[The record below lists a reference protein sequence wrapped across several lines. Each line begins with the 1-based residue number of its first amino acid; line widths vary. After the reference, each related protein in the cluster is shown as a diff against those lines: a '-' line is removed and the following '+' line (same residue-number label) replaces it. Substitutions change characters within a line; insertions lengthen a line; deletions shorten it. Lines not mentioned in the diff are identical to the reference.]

1 MMAMTPVQNLKFA
14 SVKILQE
21 RIDQN
26 EQQAK
31 RAPTTTEQIFK
42 AKEAGSSFKAEEK
55 STYDKIRS
63 KIAGATVFDNSRMSK
78 TEFKAKILKEIASS
92 VGIDLNKGGT
102 DLKRLAN
109 LVRDKL
115 AYLKSQDPI
124 GYEEFMDGITKRL
137 GLDKMG
143 LKAEDVVEAMADT
156 SSQKAEE
163 VDQKLDVYFGK
174 DGEASSEVDSELN
187 DIKEVLN
194 QNGDNSAN
202 GKAAEQLA
210 NAQFNASVPNEI
222 LTDQPTGTYMPKSF
236 PPARR

>member
-1 MMAMTPVQNLKFA
+1 MAMTPVQNLKFA

-42 AKEAGSSFKAEEK
+42 AKETGSPLKAEEK

-78 TEFKAKILKEIASS
+78 TEFKAKILKEIAKSLD
-92 VGIDLNKGGT
+92 IDLDKGGT
-102 DLKRLAN
+102 DLKDLANFIHYRLA
-109 LVRDKL
+109 
-115 AYLKSQDPI
+115 YMKSQDPVA
-124 GYEEFMDGITKRL
+124 YEEFMDRINKRL
-137 GLDKMG
+137 GLDKLG
-143 LKAEDVVEAMADT
+143 LKAEDIVKAMAAP
-156 SSQKAEE
+156 SSQNAEE
-163 VDQKLDVYFGK
+163 VDQMLDVYFGK

-194 QNGDNSAN
+194 RNGGTSAN
-202 GKAAEQLA
+202 EKAAEQLA
-210 NAQFNASVPNEI
+210 TAPSNASRPNEI

>member
-1 MMAMTPVQNLKFA
+1 MAMTPVQNLKFA
-14 SVKILQE
+14 SVQILQE

-42 AKEAGSSFKAEEK
+42 AKETGSPLKAEEK

-92 VGIDLNKGGT
+92 LGIDLDKGGA
-102 DLKRLAN
+102 DLKRLAKFI
-109 LVRDKL
+109 RGKL
-115 AYLKSQDPI
+115 AYMKSQDPV
-124 GYEEFMDGITKRL
+124 GYEEFMEGITKRL
-137 GLDKMG
+137 GLDKLG
-143 LKAEDVVEAMADT
+143 LKAEDVVEAMADP

-163 VDQKLDVYFGK
+163 VDQMLDVYFGK

-194 QNGDNSAN
+194 RNGGTSTT
-202 GKAAEQLA
+202 GQAAEQLVS
-210 NAQFNASVPNEI
+210 AQSNASGPNEI

-236 PPARR
+236 PPARK

>member
-1 MMAMTPVQNLKFA
+1 MAMTPVQNLKFA
-14 SVKILQE
+14 SVQILQE

-42 AKEAGSSFKAEEK
+42 AKETGSPLKAEEK

-78 TEFKAKILKEIASS
+78 TEFKAKILKEIAKSLD
-92 VGIDLNKGGT
+92 IDLDKGGT
-102 DLKRLAN
+102 DLKDLANFIHYRLA
-109 LVRDKL
+109 
-115 AYLKSQDPI
+115 YMKSQDPVA
-124 GYEEFMDGITKRL
+124 YEEFMDRINKRL
-137 GLDKMG
+137 GLDKLG
-143 LKAEDVVEAMADT
+143 LKAEDIVKAMADP
-156 SSQKAEE
+156 SSKKAEE
-163 VDQKLDVYFGK
+163 VDQMLDVYFGE

-194 QNGDNSAN
+194 RNGENSAN

-210 NAQFNASVPNEI
+210 TAQSNASGPNEI
-222 LTDQPTGTYMPKSF
+222 LTDQPTGTYMPRNF
-236 PPARR
+236 PPARK

>member
-1 MMAMTPVQNLKFA
+1 MALTPVQNLKFA

-21 RIDQN
+21 RIDQI

-42 AKEAGSSFKAEEK
+42 AKETGSPMKAEEK

-78 TEFKAKILKEIASS
+78 TEFKAKILKEIARRL
-92 VGIDLNKGGT
+92 GIDLDKGGT
-102 DLKRLAN
+102 DLKELANFVHYRLA
-109 LVRDKL
+109 
-115 AYLKSQDPI
+115 YMKSQDPVA
-124 GYEEFMDGITKRL
+124 YEEFMEGITKRL
-137 GLDKMG
+137 GLDKLG
-143 LKAEDVVEAMADT
+143 LKAEDVVEAMADP

-174 DGEASSEVDSELN
+174 DGEASSEVDSELD
-187 DIKEVLN
+187 DIKKILN
-194 QNGDNSAN
+194 QNGDTSASE
-202 GKAAEQLA
+202 KAAEQLG
-210 NAQFNASVPNEI
+210 NASSNASVPNGI

>member
-1 MMAMTPVQNLKFA
+1 MALTPVQNLKFA

-21 RIDQN
+21 RIDQV

-42 AKEAGSSFKAEEK
+42 AKETGSPLKAEEK

-78 TEFKAKILKEIASS
+78 TEFKAKILKEIAKSLD
-92 VGIDLNKGGT
+92 IDLDKGGT
-102 DLKRLAN
+102 DLKDLANFIHYRLA
-109 LVRDKL
+109 
-115 AYLKSQDPI
+115 YMKSQDPVA
-124 GYEEFMDGITKRL
+124 YEEFMDRINKRL
-137 GLDKMG
+137 GLDKLG
-143 LKAEDVVEAMADT
+143 LKAEDVVEAMADP

-163 VDQKLDVYFGK
+163 VDQMLDVYFGK

-194 QNGDNSAN
+194 RNGGTSTN
-202 GKAAEQLA
+202 GKAAEQLVSP
-210 NAQFNASVPNEI
+210 QSNASGPNEI

>member
-1 MMAMTPVQNLKFA
+1 MAMTPVQNLKFA

-42 AKEAGSSFKAEEK
+42 AKETGSPLKAEEK

-78 TEFKAKILKEIASS
+78 TEFKAKILKEIARSIG
-92 VGIDLNKGGT
+92 VDLDKGGA

-109 LVRDKL
+109 FIRGKL
-115 AYLKSQDPI
+115 AYMKSQDPV
-124 GYEEFMDGITKRL
+124 GYEEFMEGITKRL
-137 GLDKMG
+137 GLDKLG
-143 LKAEDVVEAMADT
+143 LKAEDVVAAMADP

-194 QNGDNSAN
+194 QNGENSAN

-210 NAQFNASVPNEI
+210 TAPSNASGQNEI

>member
-1 MMAMTPVQNLKFA
+1 MAMTPVQNLKFA

-42 AKEAGSSFKAEEK
+42 AKETGSPLKPEEK

-92 VGIDLNKGGT
+92 LGIDLDKGGT
-102 DLKRLAN
+102 DLKRLAKFI
-109 LVRDKL
+109 RGKL
-115 AYLKSQDPI
+115 AYMKSQDPV
-124 GYEEFMDGITKRL
+124 GYEEFMEGITKRL
-137 GLDKMG
+137 GLDKLG
-143 LKAEDVVEAMADT
+143 LKAEDVVEAMADP

-194 QNGDNSAN
+194 QNGENSAN

-210 NAQFNASVPNEI
+210 TAPSNASGQNEI

-236 PPARR
+236 PPARA

>member
-1 MMAMTPVQNLKFA
+1 MAMTPVQNLKFA

-42 AKEAGSSFKAEEK
+42 AKETGSPLKAEEK

-63 KIAGATVFDNSRMSK
+63 NIAGATVFDNSRMSK
-78 TEFKAKILKEIASS
+78 TEFKAKILKEIAKSLD
-92 VGIDLNKGGT
+92 IDLDKGGT
-102 DLKRLAN
+102 DLKDLANFIHYRLA
-109 LVRDKL
+109 
-115 AYLKSQDPI
+115 YMKSQDPVA
-124 GYEEFMDGITKRL
+124 YEEFMDRINKRL
-137 GLDKMG
+137 GLDKLG
-143 LKAEDVVEAMADT
+143 LKAEDVVEAMADP

-163 VDQKLDVYFGK
+163 VDQMLDVYFGK

-194 QNGDNSAN
+194 RNGGTSTN
-202 GKAAEQLA
+202 GKAAEQLVSP
-210 NAQFNASVPNEI
+210 QSNASGPNEI

>member
-1 MMAMTPVQNLKFA
+1 MALTPVQNLKFA

-42 AKEAGSSFKAEEK
+42 AKETGSPLKAEEK
-55 STYDKIRS
+55 STYGKIRS

-78 TEFKAKILKEIASS
+78 TEFQAKILKEIARKLG
-92 VGIDLNKGGT
+92 VDLDKGGT
-102 DLKRLAN
+102 DLKELANFLHYRLA
-109 LVRDKL
+109 
-115 AYLKSQDPI
+115 YMKSQDPVA
-124 GYEEFMDGITKRL
+124 YEEFMEDITKRL
-137 GLDKMG
+137 GLDKLG
-143 LKAEDVVEAMADT
+143 LKAEDIVEAMADP
-156 SSQKAEE
+156 SSQKAKE

-174 DGEASSEVDSELN
+174 DGESSSEVDSELD
-187 DIKEVLN
+187 DIKKILN
-194 QNGDNSAN
+194 QNGDTSASE
-202 GKAAEQLA
+202 KAAEQLA
-210 NAQFNASVPNEI
+210 SAQSNASRQNEI

>member
-1 MMAMTPVQNLKFA
+1 MALTPVQNLKFA

-21 RIDQN
+21 RIDQV

-42 AKEAGSSFKAEEK
+42 AKETGSPLKAEEK

-92 VGIDLNKGGT
+92 LGIDLDKGGA
-102 DLKRLAN
+102 DLKRLAKFI
-109 LVRDKL
+109 RGKL
-115 AYLKSQDPI
+115 AYMKSQDPV
-124 GYEEFMDGITKRL
+124 GYEEFMEGITKRL
-137 GLDKMG
+137 GLDKLG
-143 LKAEDVVEAMADT
+143 LKAEDVVEAMADP

-163 VDQKLDVYFGK
+163 VDQMLDVYFGK

-194 QNGDNSAN
+194 RNGGTSTN
-202 GKAAEQLA
+202 GKAAEQLVSP
-210 NAQFNASVPNEI
+210 QSNASGPNEI

>member
-1 MMAMTPVQNLKFA
+1 MTPVQNLKFA

-42 AKEAGSSFKAEEK
+42 AKETGSPLKAEEK

-78 TEFKAKILKEIASS
+78 TEFKAKILKEIAKSLD
-92 VGIDLNKGGT
+92 IDLDKGGT
-102 DLKRLAN
+102 DLKDLANFIHYRLA
-109 LVRDKL
+109 
-115 AYLKSQDPI
+115 YMKSQDPVA
-124 GYEEFMDGITKRL
+124 YEEFMDRINKRL
-137 GLDKMG
+137 GLDKLG
-143 LKAEDVVEAMADT
+143 LKAEDIVKAMAAP
-156 SSQKAEE
+156 SSQNAEE
-163 VDQKLDVYFGK
+163 VDQMLDVYFGK

-194 QNGDNSAN
+194 RNGGTSAN
-202 GKAAEQLA
+202 EKAAEQLA
-210 NAQFNASVPNEI
+210 TAPSNASRPNEI

>member
-1 MMAMTPVQNLKFA
+1 MAMTPVQNLKFA

-42 AKEAGSSFKAEEK
+42 AKETGSPLKAEEK

-78 TEFKAKILKEIASS
+78 TEFKAKILKEIAKSLD
-92 VGIDLNKGGT
+92 IDLDKGGT
-102 DLKRLAN
+102 DLKDLANFIHYRLA
-109 LVRDKL
+109 
-115 AYLKSQDPI
+115 YMKSQDPVA
-124 GYEEFMDGITKRL
+124 YEEFMDRITKRL
-137 GLDKMG
+137 GLDKLG
-143 LKAEDVVEAMADT
+143 LKAEDIVKAMADP
-156 SSQKAEE
+156 SSKKAEE

-187 DIKEVLN
+187 DIKEILN
-194 QNGDNSAN
+194 RNGGTSTN

-210 NAQFNASVPNEI
+210 TASSNASGPNEI
-222 LTDQPTGTYMPKSF
+222 LTDQPTGTYMPRSF
-236 PPARR
+236 PPARA

>member
-1 MMAMTPVQNLKFA
+1 MAMTPVQNLKFA

-42 AKEAGSSFKAEEK
+42 AKETGSPLKAEEK

-78 TEFKAKILKEIASS
+78 TEFKAKILKEIAKSLD
-92 VGIDLNKGGT
+92 IDLDKGGT
-102 DLKRLAN
+102 DLKDLANFIHYRLA
-109 LVRDKL
+109 
-115 AYLKSQDPI
+115 YMKSQDPVA
-124 GYEEFMDGITKRL
+124 YEEFMDRINKRL
-137 GLDKMG
+137 GLDKLG
-143 LKAEDVVEAMADT
+143 LKAEDIVKAMAAP

-163 VDQKLDVYFGK
+163 VDQMLDVYFGK

-194 QNGDNSAN
+194 RNGGTSTN
-202 GKAAEQLA
+202 GKAAEQLVSP
-210 NAQFNASVPNEI
+210 QSNASGPNEI

>member
-1 MMAMTPVQNLKFA
+1 MALTPVQNLKFA

-21 RIDQN
+21 RIDQI

-42 AKEAGSSFKAEEK
+42 AKETGSPLKAEEK

-63 KIAGATVFDNSRMSK
+63 KIAGATVFDNGRMSK
-78 TEFKAKILKEIASS
+78 SEFKAKILKEIARSL
-92 VGIDLNKGGT
+92 GIDLDKDGT

-115 AYLKSQDPI
+115 AYMKSQDPV
-124 GYEEFMDGITKRL
+124 GYEEFMEGITKSL
-137 GLDKMG
+137 GLDKLG
-143 LKAEDVVEAMADT
+143 LKAEDVVEAMADP

-174 DGEASSEVDSELN
+174 DGEASSEVDSELD
-187 DIKEVLN
+187 DIKKILN
-194 QNGDNSAN
+194 QNGDTSASE
-202 GKAAEQLA
+202 KAAEQLG
-210 NAQFNASVPNEI
+210 NASSNASVPNGI

>member
-1 MMAMTPVQNLKFA
+1 MAMTPVQNLKFA

-21 RIDQN
+21 RIDQV

-42 AKEAGSSFKAEEK
+42 AKETGSPLKAEEK

-92 VGIDLNKGGT
+92 LGIDLDKGGA
-102 DLKRLAN
+102 DLKRLAKFI
-109 LVRDKL
+109 RGKL
-115 AYLKSQDPI
+115 AYMKSQDPV
-124 GYEEFMDGITKRL
+124 GYEEFMEGITKRL
-137 GLDKMG
+137 GLDKLG
-143 LKAEDVVEAMADT
+143 LKAEDIVEAMADP

-194 QNGDNSAN
+194 RNGGTSTT
-202 GKAAEQLA
+202 GKAAEQLVS
-210 NAQFNASVPNEI
+210 AQSNASGPNEI
-222 LTDQPTGTYMPKSF
+222 LTDQPTGTYMPRNF

>member
-1 MMAMTPVQNLKFA
+1 MAMTPVQNLKFA

-42 AKEAGSSFKAEEK
+42 AKETGSPLKAEEK

-78 TEFKAKILKEIASS
+78 SEFKAKILKEIASS
-92 VGIDLNKGGT
+92 VGIDLDKGGT
-102 DLKRLAN
+102 DLKGLAN

-115 AYLKSQDPI
+115 AYMKSQDPV
-124 GYEEFMDGITKRL
+124 GYEEFMDRINKKL
-137 GLDKMG
+137 GLDKLG
-143 LKAEDVVEAMADT
+143 LKAEDVVEAMSDP

-163 VDQKLDVYFGK
+163 VDQKLDLYFGK
-174 DGEASSEVDSELN
+174 DGEASPDAGGELN
-187 DIKEVLN
+187 DIKEILN
-194 QNGDNSAN
+194 QSGENSASE
-202 GKAAEQLA
+202 KAAGQLA
-210 NAQFNASVPNEI
+210 NAQSNASAPNEI
-222 LTDQPTGTYMPKSF
+222 LTDQPTGTYMPRSF

>member
-1 MMAMTPVQNLKFA
+1 MALTPVQNLKFA

-21 RIDQN
+21 RIDQI

-42 AKEAGSSFKAEEK
+42 AKETGSPLKAEEK

-78 TEFKAKILKEIASS
+78 SEFKAKILKEIARSL
-92 VGIDLNKGGT
+92 GIDLDKDGT
-102 DLKRLAN
+102 DLKHLAN

-115 AYLKSQDPI
+115 AYMKSQDPV
-124 GYEEFMDGITKRL
+124 GYEEFMEGITKRL
-137 GLDKMG
+137 GLDKLG
-143 LKAEDVVEAMADT
+143 LKAEDVVEAMADP

-174 DGEASSEVDSELN
+174 DGEASSEVDSELD
-187 DIKEVLN
+187 DIKKILN
-194 QNGDNSAN
+194 QNGDTSASE
-202 GKAAEQLA
+202 KAAEQLG
-210 NAQFNASVPNEI
+210 NASSNASVPNGI

>member
-1 MMAMTPVQNLKFA
+1 MALTPVQNLKFA

-21 RIDQN
+21 RIDQV

-42 AKEAGSSFKAEEK
+42 AKETGSPLKAEEK

-92 VGIDLNKGGT
+92 VGIDLDKSGA
-102 DLKRLAN
+102 DLKGLAN

-115 AYLKSQDPI
+115 AYMKSQDPV

-137 GLDKMG
+137 GLDKLG

-174 DGEASSEVDSELN
+174 DGEASSEVDSEIN
-187 DIKEVLN
+187 DIKEILN
-194 QNGDNSAN
+194 RNGGTSAN

-210 NAQFNASVPNEI
+210 TAPSNASGQNEI

>member
-1 MMAMTPVQNLKFA
+1 MALTPVQNLKFA

-21 RIDQN
+21 RIDQI

-42 AKEAGSSFKAEEK
+42 AKETGSPLKAEEK

-78 TEFKAKILKEIASS
+78 SEFKAKILKEIARSL
-92 VGIDLNKGGT
+92 GIDLDKDGT
-102 DLKRLAN
+102 DLKHLAN

-115 AYLKSQDPI
+115 AYMKSQDPV
-124 GYEEFMDGITKRL
+124 GYEEFMEGITKRL
-137 GLDKMG
+137 GLDKLG
-143 LKAEDVVEAMADT
+143 LKAEDVVAAMADP

-174 DGEASSEVDSELN
+174 DGKASSEVDSELD
-187 DIKEVLN
+187 DIKKILN
-194 QNGDNSAN
+194 QNGDTSASE
-202 GKAAEQLA
+202 KAAEQLG
-210 NAQFNASVPNEI
+210 NASSNASVPNRI

>member
-1 MMAMTPVQNLKFA
+1 MALTPVQNLKFA

-21 RIDQN
+21 RIDQI

-42 AKEAGSSFKAEEK
+42 AKETGSSIKAEEK

-78 TEFKAKILKEIASS
+78 SEFKAKILKEIARSL
-92 VGIDLNKGGT
+92 GIDLDKDGT
-102 DLKRLAN
+102 DLKHLAN

-115 AYLKSQDPI
+115 AYMKSQDPV
-124 GYEEFMDGITKRL
+124 GYEEFMEGITKRL
-137 GLDKMG
+137 GLDKLG
-143 LKAEDVVEAMADT
+143 LKAEDVVAAMADP

-174 DGEASSEVDSELN
+174 DGKASSEVDSELD
-187 DIKEVLN
+187 DIKKILN
-194 QNGDNSAN
+194 QNGDTSASE
-202 GKAAEQLA
+202 KAAEQLG
-210 NAQFNASVPNEI
+210 NASSNASVPNGI

>member
-1 MMAMTPVQNLKFA
+1 MALTPVQNLKFA

-21 RIDQN
+21 RIDQL

-42 AKEAGSSFKAEEK
+42 AKETGSPLKAEEK

-78 TEFKAKILKEIASS
+78 SEFKAKILKEIARS
-92 VGIDLNKGGT
+92 VGIDLDKGGT
-102 DLKRLAN
+102 DLKGLAN

-115 AYLKSQDPI
+115 AYLKSQDPV

-187 DIKEVLN
+187 DIKEILN
-194 QNGDNSAN
+194 RNGGTSATE
-202 GKAAEQLA
+202 KAADQLA
-210 NAQFNASVPNEI
+210 GAPSNASRPNEI
-222 LTDQPTGTYMPKSF
+222 WTDQPTGTYMPKSF

>member
-1 MMAMTPVQNLKFA
+1 MALTPVQNLKFA

-21 RIDQN
+21 RIDQV

-31 RAPTTTEQIFK
+31 RAPTTTEQMFK
-42 AKEAGSSFKAEEK
+42 AKETGSPLKAEEK

-78 TEFKAKILKEIASS
+78 SEFKAKILKEIASS
-92 VGIDLNKGGT
+92 VGIDLDKGGT
-102 DLKRLAN
+102 DLKGLAN

-115 AYLKSQDPI
+115 AYLKSQDPV

-143 LKAEDVVEAMADT
+143 LKAEDVVEAMADP

-187 DIKEVLN
+187 DIKEILN
-194 QNGDNSAN
+194 RNGGTSTN

-210 NAQFNASVPNEI
+210 TAQSNASRQNAI
-222 LTDQPTGTYMPKSF
+222 LTDQPTGTYMPRSF
-236 PPARR
+236 PPAQR

>member
-1 MMAMTPVQNLKFA
+1 MALTPVQNLKFA

-21 RIDQN
+21 RIDQV

-42 AKEAGSSFKAEEK
+42 AKETGSPLKAEEK

-78 TEFKAKILKEIASS
+78 SEFKAKILKEIARRLG
-92 VGIDLNKGGT
+92 VDIEKGGT

-109 LVRDKL
+109 FIRYKL
-115 AYLKSQDPI
+115 AYMKSQDPV
-124 GYEEFMDGITKRL
+124 GYEEFMEDILKSL
-137 GLDKMG
+137 GLDKLG
-143 LKAEDVVEAMADT
+143 LKAEDIVEAMADP
-156 SSQKAEE
+156 SSKKAKE
-163 VDQKLDVYFGK
+163 VDQILDVYFGK
-174 DGEASSEVDSELN
+174 DGEASSEVDSELD
-187 DIKEVLN
+187 DIKKILN
-194 QNGDNSAN
+194 QNGDTSASE
-202 GKAAEQLA
+202 KAAEQLG
-210 NAQFNASVPNEI
+210 NASSNASVPNRI

>member
-1 MMAMTPVQNLKFA
+1 MAMTPVQNLKFA
-14 SVKILQE
+14 SVQILQE

-42 AKEAGSSFKAEEK
+42 AKETGSPLKAEEK

-78 TEFKAKILKEIASS
+78 TEFKAKILKEIAKSLD
-92 VGIDLNKGGT
+92 IDLDKGGT
-102 DLKRLAN
+102 DLKDLANFIHYRLA
-109 LVRDKL
+109 
-115 AYLKSQDPI
+115 YMKSQDPVA
-124 GYEEFMDGITKRL
+124 YEEFMDRINKRL
-137 GLDKMG
+137 GLDKLG
-143 LKAEDVVEAMADT
+143 LKAEDIVKAMADP

-163 VDQKLDVYFGK
+163 VDQMLDVYFGK

-194 QNGDNSAN
+194 RNGGTSAN
-202 GKAAEQLA
+202 EKAAEQLA
-210 NAQFNASVPNEI
+210 TAPSNASRPNEI

>member
-1 MMAMTPVQNLKFA
+1 MAMTPVQNLKFA

-42 AKEAGSSFKAEEK
+42 AKETGSPLKAEEK

-78 TEFKAKILKEIASS
+78 TEFKAKILKEIAKSLD
-92 VGIDLNKGGT
+92 IDLDKGGT
-102 DLKRLAN
+102 DLKDLANFIHYRLA
-109 LVRDKL
+109 
-115 AYLKSQDPI
+115 YMKSQDPVA
-124 GYEEFMDGITKRL
+124 YEEFMDRINKRL
-137 GLDKMG
+137 GLDKLG
-143 LKAEDVVEAMADT
+143 LKAEDIVKAMAAP

-163 VDQKLDVYFGK
+163 VDQMLDVYFGE

-194 QNGDNSAN
+194 RNGDTSAN
-202 GKAAEQLA
+202 EKAAEQLA
-210 NAQFNASVPNEI
+210 TAPSNASRPNEI

>member
-1 MMAMTPVQNLKFA
+1 MAMTPVQNLKFA
-14 SVKILQE
+14 SVQILQE

-42 AKEAGSSFKAEEK
+42 AKETGSPLKAEEK

-78 TEFKAKILKEIASS
+78 TEFKAKILREIARS
-92 VGIDLNKGGT
+92 VDVDLDKGGA

-109 LVRDKL
+109 FIRDKL
-115 AYLKSQDPI
+115 AYMKSQDPV
-124 GYEEFMDGITKRL
+124 GYEEFMEGITKRL
-137 GLDKMG
+137 GLDKLG
-143 LKAEDVVEAMADT
+143 LKAEDVVEAMADP

-163 VDQKLDVYFGK
+163 VDQMLDVYFGK

-194 QNGDNSAN
+194 RNGGTSTN
-202 GKAAEQLA
+202 GKAAEQLVSP
-210 NAQFNASVPNEI
+210 QSNASGPNEI

>member
-1 MMAMTPVQNLKFA
+1 MAMTPVQNLKFA

-42 AKEAGSSFKAEEK
+42 AKETGSPLKAEEK

-63 KIAGATVFDNSRMSK
+63 NIAGATVFDNSRMSK
-78 TEFKAKILKEIASS
+78 TEFKAKILKEIAKSLD
-92 VGIDLNKGGT
+92 IDLDKGGT
-102 DLKRLAN
+102 DLKDLANFIHYRLA
-109 LVRDKL
+109 
-115 AYLKSQDPI
+115 YMKSQDPVA
-124 GYEEFMDGITKRL
+124 YEEFMDRINKRL
-137 GLDKMG
+137 GLDKLG
-143 LKAEDVVEAMADT
+143 LKAEDVVEAMADP

-194 QNGDNSAN
+194 RNGGTSTN
-202 GKAAEQLA
+202 GKAAEQLVSP
-210 NAQFNASVPNEI
+210 QSNASGPNEI

>member
-1 MMAMTPVQNLKFA
+1 MAMTPVQNLKFA
-14 SVKILQE
+14 SVQILQE

-42 AKEAGSSFKAEEK
+42 AKETGSPLKAEEK

-78 TEFKAKILKEIASS
+78 TEFKAKILKEIAKSLD
-92 VGIDLNKGGT
+92 IDLDKGGT
-102 DLKRLAN
+102 DLKDLANFIHYRLA
-109 LVRDKL
+109 
-115 AYLKSQDPI
+115 YMKSQDPVA
-124 GYEEFMDGITKRL
+124 YEEFMDRINKRL
-137 GLDKMG
+137 GLDKLG
-143 LKAEDVVEAMADT
+143 LKAEDVVEAMADP

-163 VDQKLDVYFGK
+163 VDQMLDVYFGK

-194 QNGDNSAN
+194 RNGGTSTN
-202 GKAAEQLA
+202 GKAAEQLVSP
-210 NAQFNASVPNEI
+210 QSNASGPNEI

>member
-1 MMAMTPVQNLKFA
+1 MALTPVQNLKFA

-21 RIDQN
+21 RIDQV

-42 AKEAGSSFKAEEK
+42 AKETGSPLNAEEK
-55 STYDKIRS
+55 ATYDKIRS

-78 TEFKAKILKEIASS
+78 SEFKAKILKEIARSL
-92 VGIDLNKGGT
+92 GIDLDKDGT
-102 DLKRLAN
+102 DLKHLAN

-115 AYLKSQDPI
+115 AYMKSQDPV
-124 GYEEFMDGITKRL
+124 GYEEFMEGITKRL
-137 GLDKMG
+137 GLDKLG
-143 LKAEDVVEAMADT
+143 LKAEDVVEAMADP

-174 DGEASSEVDSELN
+174 DGEASSEVDSELD
-187 DIKEVLN
+187 DIKKILN
-194 QNGDNSAN
+194 QNGDTSASE
-202 GKAAEQLA
+202 KAAEQLG
-210 NAQFNASVPNEI
+210 NASSNASGPNGI

>member
-1 MMAMTPVQNLKFA
+1 MALTPVQNLKFA

-21 RIDQN
+21 RIDQI

-42 AKEAGSSFKAEEK
+42 AKKTGSSIKAEEK

-78 TEFKAKILKEIASS
+78 SEFKAKILKEIARSL
-92 VGIDLNKGGT
+92 GIDLDKDGT
-102 DLKRLAN
+102 DLKHLAN

-115 AYLKSQDPI
+115 AYMKSQDPV
-124 GYEEFMDGITKRL
+124 GYEEFMEGITKRL
-137 GLDKMG
+137 GLDKLG
-143 LKAEDVVEAMADT
+143 LKAEDVVAAMADP

-174 DGEASSEVDSELN
+174 DGKASSEVDSELD
-187 DIKEVLN
+187 DIKKILN
-194 QNGDNSAN
+194 QNGDTSASE
-202 GKAAEQLA
+202 KAAEQLG
-210 NAQFNASVPNEI
+210 NASSNASVPNGI

>member
-210 NAQFNASVPNEI
+210 PAQSNASAPNEI
-222 LTDQPTGTYMPKSF
+222 LSDQPTGTYMPRSF

>member
-1 MMAMTPVQNLKFA
+1 MALTPVQNLKFA

-42 AKEAGSSFKAEEK
+42 AKETGSPLNAEEK

-78 TEFKAKILKEIASS
+78 SEFQAKILKEIARKL
-92 VGIDLNKGGT
+92 GIDLDKGGT
-102 DLKRLAN
+102 DLKELANFIHYRLA
-109 LVRDKL
+109 
-115 AYLKSQDPI
+115 YMKSQDPVA
-124 GYEEFMDGITKRL
+124 YEEFMEDITKRL
-137 GLDKMG
+137 GLDKLG
-143 LKAEDVVEAMADT
+143 LKAEDIVEAMADP
-156 SSQKAEE
+156 SSKKAKE
-163 VDQKLDVYFGK
+163 VDQILDVYFGK
-174 DGEASSEVDSELN
+174 DGESSSEVDSELD

-194 QNGDNSAN
+194 RNGGTSAN
-202 GKAAEQLA
+202 EKAAEQLA
-210 NAQFNASVPNEI
+210 IAPSNASRQKEI